1 MTARGCTIHEKKPEK
16 VIIQDLTPLVFFTTV
31 FHKLNRWEEIIDN

>member
-16 VIIQDLTPLVFFTTV
+16 VIIQDLTPFFLSSPYQ
-31 FHKLNRWEEIIDN
+31 K

>member
-16 VIIQDLTPLVFFTTV
+16 VIIQDLTPLLLLDAF
-31 FHKLNRWEEIIDN
+31 